1 MLLSER
7 STFCC
12 SASTGQ
18 AVRRCQRR
26 SSMNY
31 RRCSSCWPSTAV
43 RSSCAV
49 TSTSTSTS
57 QAIHMPYAWQSCC
70 CRLTAF
76 SMSTNRLTQLATLST
91 SSSPQRLQESK
102 TCASATCSLTTRW
115 SVSTYSSTDQVQ
127 PPSTSLAELG
137 DACHTT
143 PLPLIWRRRSCAATW
158 RPARTCLSVSYTHLT
173 LPTIL
178 RV

>member
-1 MLLSER
+1 MVETSQF
-7 STFCC
+7 TTKC
-12 SASTGQ
+12 SASTGH
-18 AVRRCQRR
+18 AVRRCQRL

-76 SMSTNRLTQLATLST
+76 SMSTNRLTQLATFST
-91 SSSPQRLQESK
+91 WSSPQRLQESK

-115 SVSTYSSTDQVQ
+115 SVSTYSSTDQLQ

-143 PLPLIWRRRSCAATW
+143 LLPLIWRRQSCAATW
-158 RPARTCLSVSYTHLT
+158 RPARTCLSTTSFSCTT
-173 LPTIL
+173 AC
-178 RV
+178 